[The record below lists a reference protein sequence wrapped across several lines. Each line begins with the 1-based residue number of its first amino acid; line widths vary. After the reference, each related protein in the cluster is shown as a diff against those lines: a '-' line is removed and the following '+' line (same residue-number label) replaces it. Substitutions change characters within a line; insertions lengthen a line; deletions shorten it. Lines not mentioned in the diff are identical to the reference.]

1 MKYSQKP
8 SMKMIVK
15 KIISSLLLKEYLMYF
30 REEEIR
36 NLVHIIKKKKKNYFK
51 EVDVFAEI
59 MHTLP
64 SKFNKI
70 S

>member
-1 MKYSQKP
+1 
-8 SMKMIVK
+8 
-15 KIISSLLLKEYLMYF
+15 MYF

-70 S
+70 SWYRE